1 MHTALPDAPSDRL
14 VKVAQHVSDSVV
26 QVFWKTEGDGK
37 QNLTALEMSVSGY
50 FDLLSLL
57 DMHSVCLLRCSWP
70 VTPHGSTMCY
80 VCDRTAVAR
89 GWTVRGCVRDSHWN
103 AHAAWCVVDVG
114 ITWCY
119 FPTRESDNIAKKDDF
134 RG

>member
-1 MHTALPDAPSDRL
+1 
-14 VKVAQHVSDSVV
+14 VAQHVSDSVV

-37 QNLTALEMSVSGY
+37 QNLTALEMSGSGY
-50 FDLLSLL
+50 FVPLSRL
-57 DMHSVCLLRCSWP
+57 DMHSVWALLEQHDVCLLRCSLP

-119 FPTRESDNIAKKDDF
+119 FSTRESDTIANKDDF